1 MMILKNKQFID
12 VSDMST
18 EQRMAVGEEYLK
30 FNSEL
35 VLLGSRY
42 KFIHKYSNRHV
53 TGYSSDEDRRN
64 IWREHLIE
72 EGFTEVSINNIDLGT
87 I

>member
-12 VSDMST
+12 VSDMTT

-30 FNSEL
+30 FNSKR

-42 KFIHKYSNRHV
+42 KFIHKYSNGYV
-53 TGYSSDEDRRN
+53 TGYSSDEDRRDR
-64 IWREHLIE
+64 WRELLIA
-72 EGFTEVSINNIDLGT
+72 EGFTEVFINNIDLGT

>member
-1 MMILKNKQFID
+1 MILKNKQFID

-30 FNSEL
+30 FNTKSM
-35 VLLGSRY
+35 LLGPRY
-42 KFIHKYSNRHV
+42 KFIFKYSNRHV

-64 IWREHLIE
+64 IWRELLIK
-72 EGFTEVSINNIDLGT
+72 EGFTEAFINNIDLGT